1 MNLSSKDKKY
11 ILHPFTPYSEQKLNI
26 PIVKAKGELLWD
38 ENGKEYIDA
47 ISSWWV
53 NLHGHTHPYINQ
65 KITEQ
70 LNQLEHVM
78 FSGFT
83 HHPAVDL
90 AEKLLNK
97 LQPYYTELF
106 YSDNGSTSVEVAL
119 KMAIQYW
126 KNQGIEKRKFI
137 AFSNSYHGDTFGAM
151 AVSERDVFTKPFHKH
166 LFDVEYMEIPTED
179 NLDRSMEVLEQL
191 LKEENIAGFIFE
203 PLVQAA
209 GGMRMYLAEHL
220 DFLLRLCKDYDVL
233 TIADEV
239 MTGFGRTGKMFAI
252 DHLQIKPDIICL
264 SKGLTGG
271 YLPLGITAFSN
282 DISRSFKSTEHIKTF
297 YHGHSFTGNPISCTA
312 ALASLELFEIE
323 NTFEKID
330 HIHNRQ
336 LDFADQLDTFE
347 IVENARVTGTIL
359 AFDIKTSYSEYFYTN
374 PVKEILSNYYLE
386 QGVVLR
392 PLGNVVYILPPYC
405 ITNES
410 LDKVYK
416 AILNSLE
423 FISSKLSDHG

>member
-1 MNLSSKDKKY
+1 MNLSAKDKKY
-11 ILHPFTPYSEQKLNI
+11 ILHPFTPYSAEKLNI
-26 PIVKAKGELLWD
+26 PIVKANGEFLWD
-38 ENGKEYIDA
+38 ENGREYIDA

-65 KITEQ
+65 KIADQ

-83 HHPAVDL
+83 HQPAVDL
-90 AEKLLNK
+90 AEKLLTK
-97 LQPYYTELF
+97 LQPYYTEIF

-166 LFDVEYMEIPTED
+166 LFDVEYMEIPNED

-271 YLPLGITAFSN
+271 YLPMGITAFSN
-282 DISRSFKSTEHIKTF
+282 NIAQSFKSAENIKTF

-347 IVENARVTGTIL
+347 IVENVRVTGTIL

-374 PVKEILSNYYLE
+374 PVKEILSTYYLE
-386 QGVVLR
+386 QGVILR

-405 ITNES
+405 TTNES

-423 FISSKLSDHG
+423 FISSQLSDNT